1 MKENKMS
8 KKIIAGSI
16 VAIAIALL
24 PQATFAHVV
33 VKPNETKPGAFQ
45 TFTVSVPNE
54 KSAPTT
60 ALKLEVPA
68 GLKHVT
74 PTVKTGWQV
83 VVEKEGE
90 GEAATVKAISW
101 TGGIVPAGL
110 RDDFTFSAQVPSE
123 ATTLKWKAY
132 QTYESG
138 VVSWDLEENQQPTTA
153 DGKPDFST
161 AGPLSTTKVAPDTT
175 PLNSAEQTA
184 NRSFYVAVAGI
195 LISLGALFLA
205 TRKK

>member
-1 MKENKMS
+1 MNKKVITS
-8 KKIIAGSI
+8 GII
-16 VAIAIALL
+16 VAIAVSLL

-33 VKPNETKPGAFQ
+33 VKPNEVKPGAFQ

-54 KSAPTT
+54 KDTPTT

-74 PTVKTGWQV
+74 PTVKPGWQIAL
-83 VVEKEGE
+83 EKEGE
-90 GEAATVKAISW
+90 SATVKTISW
-101 TGGIVPAGL
+101 TGGAVPAGL

-123 ATTLKWKAY
+123 ATTLQWKAH

-138 VVSWDLEENQQPTTA
+138 IVSWDLEEGQQPTTA

-161 AGPLSTTKVAPDTT
+161 AGPLSTTKVTT
-175 PLNSAEQTA
+175 EATPPNPAEQTA
-184 NRSFYVAVAGI
+184 NRAFYVAVAGI
-195 LISLGALFLA
+195 LISLSSLFLA